1 MTMGRKERVFV
12 IGLDGATFD
21 LILPWVKEGKLPS
34 LSYLMENGVYGEL
47 RSTVPILTPAAWS
60 SFMTGKN
67 PGKHGIV
74 GFFTRENGS
83 YVVKVMNSKHMSAK
97 EMWTILSENSKK
109 VGIVNVPLTYPPKRV
124 NGFMITGMMMTPPE
138 SENFTYPSPLKKEVK
153 RVVGETTLDPLF
165 TYLEGEEVFI
175 NEVFN
180 STEKLARISLFLL
193 KKHEPDLFVVVFN
206 GTDYIQHRFWKYI
219 DSKHPGYKAEKA
231 IRFRKR
237 IIRYYERI
245 DEILGNFLKMADGR
259 TTVIVMSDH
268 GAGPLH
274 KYIHVNSWLIQTG
287 LLKLRKRRITG
298 IKRFLYKVGFNP
310 EKIFN
315 ALLSIRLL
323 ENIRIKTNRTNTKL
337 RSISNKLFMSFS
349 DVDWPNTKAY
359 SIGSGLIYINLKGRE
374 PLGTVNPGQEYKK
387 LRKQIATHL
396 YRLKDPE
403 TGESVID
410 KVYKKEE
417 IYTGPYI
424 DALPD
429 IVFIPKSGY
438 MTFEEYEFAA
448 SSVIT
453 RAKAISAS
461 HRLNGV
467 LLMKGPGIKRGMHLK
482 NANIMDLAPTILH
495 VLGLPIPTDMDGR
508 VLDEALTPSHLRS
521 NPIRYAKEAE
531 DSRQFLLTKGDEVYS
546 SEDEE
551 EIKSRLRGLGYIP

>member
-21 LILPWVKEGKLPS
+21 LILPWVKEGRLPS

-47 RSTVPILTPAAWS
+47 RSTVPILTPPAWS

-67 PGKHGIV
+67 PGKHGII

-83 YVVKVMNSKHMSAK
+83 YVVKVMNSTHMSAK
-97 EMWTILSENSKK
+97 EMWTILSENGKK
-109 VGIVNVPLTYPPKRV
+109 VGLLNVPLTYPPKRV
-124 NGFMITGMMMTPPE
+124 NGFMITGMMTPPE
-138 SENFTYPSPLKKEVK
+138 SENFTYPPLLKEEVK
-153 RVVGETTLDPLF
+153 KVVGETTLDPLF
-165 TYLEGEEVFI
+165 TYLEREEVFI
-175 NEVFN
+175 NEVFS
-180 STEKLARISLFLL
+180 STEKLAKISLFLIE
-193 KKHEPDLFVVVFN
+193 KHEPDLFVVVFN
-206 GTDYIQHRFWKYI
+206 GTDYIQHRFWKYM
-219 DSKHPGYKAEKA
+219 DPKHPEYKTEKA
-231 IRFRKR
+231 MKFRKR

-245 DEILGNFLKMADGR
+245 DEILGNFLKMADVR

-274 KYIHVNSWLIQTG
+274 KYIHVNSWLIQTA
-287 LLKLRKRRITG
+287 LLKLKKRRITK
-298 IKRFLYKVGFNP
+298 IRRFLYRVGFNP

-323 ENIRIKTNRTNTKL
+323 GNVRIKTNRTNTKL
-337 RSISNKLFMSFS
+337 RSILNKLFMSFS
-349 DVDWPNTKAY
+349 DADWPNTKAY

-374 PLGTVNPGQEYKK
+374 PLGAVNPGQEYEK
-387 LRKQIATHL
+387 LRKQIAAHL

-403 TGESVID
+403 TGEFVIE
-410 KVYKKEE
+410 KVYRKEE
-417 IYTGPYI
+417 IYTGPHMN
-424 DALPD
+424 AFPD
-429 IVFIPKSGY
+429 IVFIPKPGY

-453 RAKAISAS
+453 RTKAISAT
-461 HRLNGV
+461 HRLNGI
-467 LLMKGPGIKRGMHLK
+467 LLMKGPGIRRGIYLK

-495 VLGLPIPTDMDGR
+495 VLGLPVPTDMDGR
-508 VLDEALTPSHLRS
+508 VLDEALTASHLRS
-521 NPIRYAKEAE
+521 NPIRYAEEAK
-531 DSRQFLLTKGDEVYS
+531 DGTQLLLTKEAEVYS